1 MTTMSVE
8 QKKVVLAYSGG
19 LDTSV
24 ILKWLIEESGYAVV
38 AFCADL
44 GQGEDFEAVREKAK
58 AVGACSVWI
67 EDLRDVFVSE
77 FVFPMLRA
85 NAVYEGC
92 YLLGTAIARPLIA
105 MRQVEIARKE
115 GAVAIAHGATGK
127 GNDQVRFELAARAL
141 DPDIA
146 IIAPWR
152 TWSFRSRNDLLE
164 YAQQHGIPVSA
175 SRAKPYSVDQ
185 NLFHVSSE
193 GGVLEDPWIEA
204 PADVYQITSAPE
216 SSPDTPQYLEI
227 QYNAGN
233 PVAVD
238 GQQLSPADLLAHLNA
253 IGGTH
258 GIGRLD
264 LVENRYVGMKS
275 RGIYETPGGTI
286 LHLAHRGI
294 ESITMDR
301 EVVHLRDA
309 LIPQYA
315 KIVYEGYWFSPERE
329 MLQCAIDEAQRHV
342 TGTVRVKLYKGSC
355 TVVGR
360 RSDDSLYRQ
369 DLATFE
375 EDSVYKQQDAEGF
388 IRLNGLR
395 LAIQASRR
403 RGPS

>member
-1 MTTMSVE
+1 MTTMSAE
-8 QKKVVLAYSGG
+8 KRKVVLAYSGG

-44 GQGEDFEAVREKAK
+44 GQGEDFSVVREKAR

-105 MRQVEIARKE
+105 KRQVEIARKE
-115 GAVAIAHGATGK
+115 GAEAIAHGATGK

-152 TWSFRSRNDLLE
+152 TWPFRSRNDLLS
-164 YAQQHGIPVSA
+164 YAKQHGIPVSA
-175 SRAKPYSVDQ
+175 SPAKPYSVDQ

-193 GGVLEDPWIEA
+193 GGILEDPWKEA
-204 PADVYQITSAPE
+204 PADVYQVTSAPE
-216 SSPDTPQYLEI
+216 SSPDIPRYLEI

-238 GQQLSPADLLAHLNA
+238 DQQLSPVDLLAYLNTV
-253 IGGTH
+253 GGMY

-286 LHLAHRGI
+286 LHVAHRGI

-329 MLQCAIDEAQRHV
+329 MLQRAIDEAQRHV
-342 TGTVRVKLYKGSC
+342 TGTVRVKLYKGTC
-355 TVVGR
+355 AVVGR
-360 RSDDSLYRQ
+360 RSDDSLYRE

>member
-1 MTTMSVE
+1 MTTESAE

-44 GQGEDFEAVREKAK
+44 GQSEDLESVREKAR
-58 AVGACSVWI
+58 AVGACHVWI
-67 EDLRDVFVSE
+67 EDLRDVFASE

-105 MRQVEIARKE
+105 KRLVEIARKE
-115 GAVAIAHGATGK
+115 GAEAIAHGATGK
-127 GNDQVRFELAARAL
+127 GNDQVRFELAAQAL
-141 DPDIA
+141 DPDLA

-164 YAQQHGIPVSA
+164 YAKQHGIPVPA
-175 SRAKPYSVDQ
+175 SPAKPYSVDQ

-193 GGVLEDPWIEA
+193 GGILEDPWTEA
-204 PADVYQITSAPE
+204 PADVYQITNAPE
-216 SSPDTPQYLEI
+216 LGPDTPQYLEI
-227 QYNAGN
+227 QYDAGN

-238 GQQLSPADLLAHLNA
+238 GQQLSPADLLAHVNRV
-253 IGGTH
+253 GGMH

-264 LVENRYVGMKS
+264 LIENRYVGMKS

-286 LHLAHRGI
+286 LHVAHRGI

-315 KIVYEGYWFSPERE
+315 TIVYEGYWFSPESE
-329 MLQCAIDEAQRHV
+329 MLQCAIDEAQRYV

-360 RSDDSLYRQ
+360 RSDHSLYRK

-375 EDSVYKQQDAEGF
+375 EDTVYKQQDAEGF